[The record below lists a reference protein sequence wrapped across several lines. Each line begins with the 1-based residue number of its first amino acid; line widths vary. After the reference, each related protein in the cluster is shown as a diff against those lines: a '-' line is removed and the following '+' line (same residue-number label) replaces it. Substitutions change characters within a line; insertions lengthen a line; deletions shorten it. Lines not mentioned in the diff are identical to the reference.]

1 MEMTWYIWSQIYLLN
16 GTKSCAQDGYAQD
29 ENKFDMMTSSA
40 YQKLKERLWF
50 DGSFSSGF
58 NLIYLFIL
66 S

>member
-1 MEMTWYIWSQIYLLN
+1 LN

-40 YQKLKERLWF
+40 YQELKERLWF
-50 DGSFSSGF
+50 DGSFLSGF
-58 NLIYLFIL
+58 NLIYLLIF

>member
-1 MEMTWYIWSQIYLLN
+1 MEITWYIWSKTCLLN

-29 ENKFDMMTSSA
+29 ENKFDMMTSLA
-40 YQKLKERLWF
+40 YQELKERLWF

-58 NLIYLFIL
+58 NLIYLLIL

>member
-40 YQKLKERLWF
+40 YQELKERLWF
-50 DGSFSSGF
+50 DGSFSSGL
-58 NLIYLFIL
+58 NLIYLLFL